1 MKKLTLLLLLLTTTL
16 SFAQLKKVETIKTEE
31 IGKVQ
36 PFGAPM
42 NLECQKKGDEYTIR
56 YKDAEFPNLTE
67 YREFS
72 FKDVDNTFE
81 DLYAVIL
88 DGFEKLP
95 EETIKLELPDYI
107 ISLEFK
113 KSFGVPVVRFYS
125 SRKGG
130 LVSASNQITK
140 KQVEKLFG
148 KKK

>member
-1 MKKLTLLLLLLTTTL
+1 MKKITLLVLLLTASF
-16 SFAQLKKVETIKTEE
+16 SFAQLKKVEVTKAEE

-36 PFGAPM
+36 AFGAPM
-42 NLECQKKGDEYTIR
+42 NLECKKRGDVYTFS
-56 YKDAEFPNLTE
+56 YKDAEFPTLTE
-67 YREFS
+67 YREFE

-81 DLYAVIL
+81 DLYAAIL

-95 EETIKLELPDYI
+95 EESVVLELPDYI
-107 ISLEFK
+107 LSLEFK
-113 KSFGVPVVRFYS
+113 KSFGVAVVRFYS

-130 LVSASNQITK
+130 TVTASNQITK